1 MSIPNSLNDID
12 DDVLIEIYKLLNSE
26 DRLSILN
33 TSQSLRSVVRGEKCQ
48 EKIQINFGDAINIK
62 SHILPKFGTKY
73 EIYPNVFIY
82 LTLGIYGKY
91 ANVKIEITNYENV
104 SFISRGKL
112 NTDKKILPSDGFID
126 IYTIQLNEYKLYTFE
141 LNKVSYILGVNGPK
155 IFIWSCPTER
165 IENKSLDIPYVCKFM
180 DKFFTDIRGVD
191 FKKFELF
198 EYSRQYYS
206 GYDKLRYGID
216 IDKMDTYFID

>member
-12 DDVLIEIYKLLNSE
+12 DDVLNEIYKLLNPE
-26 DRLSILN
+26 DKVSILN
-33 TSQSLRSVVRGEKCQ
+33 TSRYLRDVVKDEKY
-48 EKIQINFGDAINIK
+48 EDKIQINFGDAINIK
-62 SHILPKFGTKY
+62 SHLLPKFGTKY

-82 LTLGIYGKY
+82 LTLSIYGKY

-112 NTDKKILPSDGFID
+112 NNDKKIVSSNSFIN

-141 LNKVSYILGVNGPK
+141 LNKVSYILGVNRDK

-165 IENKSLDIPYVCKFM
+165 IENKSLDIPYVYKFM
-180 DKFFTDIRGVD
+180 DNFFTDIRGVD

-206 GYDKLRYGID
+206 RYDKLRYGID
-216 IDKMDTYFID
+216 IDKMDTYFIY